1 MKINNLVLDLEF
13 CVGVSVTTRGS
24 ICINLEMK
32 HLQMMQTTTRE
43 WRYLSRYIDISRV
56 FRHIVVYLLYIE
68 GKSGHFNNV
77 VVLMKA

>member
-1 MKINNLVLDLEF
+1 MVAGARQRMAIF
-13 CVGVSVTTRGS
+13 
-24 ICINLEMK
+24 IAI
-32 HLQMMQTTTRE
+32 
-43 WRYLSRYIDISRV
+43 YRYIDISRV

>member
-1 MKINNLVLDLEF
+1 M
-13 CVGVSVTTRGS
+13 RGQDFL
-24 ICINLEMK
+24 IEGGEDQRMAIFIAI
-32 HLQMMQTTTRE
+32 
-43 WRYLSRYIDISRV
+43 YRYIDISRV